1 MWEPSCRS
9 TSSPRF
15 VLTWTPTWLVIV
27 PEGAYSAASLPSRS
41 ATYSSSLF
49 TVGSSPNTS
58 SPTGASNIARRIA
71 SVGRVTVSLR
81 RSIKGR
87 LHHSVRPSLAP
98 YAWWRSGSSPPP
110 PDRLPR
116 VPRPPADRPPQ
127 RASLRVANRT
137 LPAPRDAPSPRV
149 AAPAPIS
156 TQQPRPR
163 RPQHGDAPPV
173 ARRQARTARD
183 RSGQTWQTHLQ
194 LLLQPRPQVYP

>member
-41 ATYSSSLF
+41 ATYSSSRF

-58 SPTGASNIARRIA
+58 SPTGASIIARRIP

-81 RSIKGR
+81 RSIIGR
-87 LHHSVRPSLAP
+87 LHHSVRPSPAP
-98 YAWWRSGSSPPP
+98 DAGWRSGSSPPP
-110 PDRLPR
+110 PGRLPR
-116 VPRPPADRPPQ
+116 VPRPPADRLSH
-127 RASLRVANRT
+127 RASLRAVIRT
-137 LPAPRDAPSPRV
+137 PPAPRDARSPRV
-149 AAPAPIS
+149 AAHAPLS
-156 TQQPRPR
+156 THQPQPN
-163 RPQHGDAPPV
+163 RPQPVCVPPA

-183 RSGQTWQTHLQ
+183 RSGRIWQTHPPPLLQ
-194 LLLQPRPQVYP
+194 LRPQVYP

>member
-15 VLTWTPTWLVIV
+15 VFTWTPTW
-27 PEGAYSAASLPSRS
+27 ASS
-41 ATYSSSLF
+41 
-49 TVGSSPNTS
+49 
-58 SPTGASNIARRIA
+58 IARRIP

-98 YAWWRSGSSPPP
+98 DAWWRSGSSPPP

-137 LPAPRDAPSPRV
+137 LPPPRDGRSPPV
-149 AAPAPIS
+149 AAPALLS
-156 TQQPRPR
+156 TQQPPPR
-163 RPQHGDAPPV
+163 RPQPEGAPPA

-183 RSGQTWQTHLQ
+183 RSGRIRQTRPQ
-194 LLLQPRPQVYP
+194 LLLQPP

>member
-15 VLTWTPTWLVIV
+15 VLTWTPIWLVIV
-27 PEGAYSAASLPSRS
+27 PEGAYSAASFPSRS
-41 ATYSSSLF
+41 ATYSSSRF

-58 SPTGASNIARRIA
+58 SPTGASSIARRIP

-81 RSIKGR
+81 RSITGS
-87 LHHSVRPSLAP
+87 LHHSVRPSP
-98 YAWWRSGSSPPP
+98 TPDAWWRSGSSPPS

-127 RASLRVANRT
+127 HASLLVAIRT
-137 LPAPRDAPSPRV
+137 LSAPRDARSPRV
-149 AAPAPIS
+149 AAPALLS
-156 TQQPRPR
+156 RQQPRPH
-163 RPQHGDAPPV
+163 RPQPACVPPA

-183 RSGQTWQTHLQ
+183 RSGRIWQTHPPLLVQ
-194 LLLQPRPQVYP
+194 LRPQVYP

>member
-41 ATYSSSLF
+41 ATYSSSRF

-58 SPTGASNIARRIA
+58 SPTGASSIARLIP

-81 RSIKGR
+81 RSIIGR
-87 LHHSVRPSLAP
+87 LHHSVRPSPAP
-98 YAWWRSGSSPPP
+98 DASWRSGSSPPP

-116 VPRPPADRPPQ
+116 VPRLPADRPPQ
-127 RASLRVANRT
+127 RASLRAAIRN
-137 LPAPRDAPSPRV
+137 LPAPRDARSPRA
-149 AAPAPIS
+149 AAPAPLS
-156 TQQPRPR
+156 MQQPRPR
-163 RPQHGDAPPV
+163 RPQPACVPP
-173 ARRQARTARD
+173 AAHRRARTARD
-183 RSGQTWQTHLQ
+183 RSGRIWQTRPP